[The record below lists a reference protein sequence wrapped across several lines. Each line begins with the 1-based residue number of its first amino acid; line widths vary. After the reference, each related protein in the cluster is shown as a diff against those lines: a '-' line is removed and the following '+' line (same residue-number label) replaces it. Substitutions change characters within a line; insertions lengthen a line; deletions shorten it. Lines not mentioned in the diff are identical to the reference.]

1 MKESERSFDKRKLT
15 LVSPSSGIL
24 NQVSEPIEINQISS
38 QEIQQL
44 VDSMLRIASSE
55 QGDMKRRTM
64 VGLAAPQLG
73 ISKRIIIVD
82 TASTGMGEIPGL
94 CVYINPAITCKSK
107 QLEQGREGCF
117 STGSVC
123 GIVNRSNKVAVSA
136 YNRQGEFISEV
147 WTGFTAR
154 IFQHEIDHLDGVRF
168 PDRITDASKLHW
180 VEPDR
185 FGEYRTK
192 WAEWQEL
199 CPPERWEMIRGENNK
214 RKKAVERLI
223 T

>member
-1 MKESERSFDKRKLT
+1 MKESERSFDKHKLT

-24 NQVSEPIEINQISS
+24 NQVAEPIEINRISS

-73 ISKRIIIVD
+73 ICKRIIIVD
-82 TASTGMGEIPGL
+82 TASTGMGETSNL
-94 CVYINPAITCKSK
+94 CVYINPVITSKSK
-107 QLEQGREGCF
+107 RLEQGREGCF
-117 STGSVC
+117 STGNVC
-123 GIVNRSNKVAVSA
+123 GIVNRSSKVVVSA
-136 YNRQGEFISEV
+136 YNRQGVLISEA

-168 PDRITDASKLHW
+168 PDHITDASKLHW
-180 VEPDR
+180 VESDR

-192 WAEWQEL
+192 WMEWQEL
-199 CPPERWEMIRGENNK
+199 CLAEQWDRIRGDNSE
-214 RKKAVERLI
+214 LL
-223 T
+223 